1 MNENLLHEI
10 WHKRSLITLFAFNEV
25 KLRYRNSFLG
35 FLWTFLEPLLML
47 SVLYFVFT
55 NIFKSQIENYP
66 IFLLLGLIIWY
77 MFSRSTTMGLSS
89 LLDKGSILQK
99 VYFRREIV
107 VISSVLAAFI
117 IMGFEFLAFGVFVA
131 VFHFTPPATALLLPV
146 LLIDLFVLSLG
157 ISLLL
162 SVLNVYFRDIKFI
175 WQFLL
180 QAGFFLSP
188 IIYNLNTF
196 SPTMISILKINPLV
210 SLFDI
215 AHDLVMYGSLPN
227 TNATIYL
234 LVSTAVIFLVG
245 YSVFR
250 FKSKGIVQEL

>member
-1 MNENLLHEI
+1 MGNNLLSEI
-10 WHKRSLITLFAFNEV
+10 WQRRSLIILFAFNEV

-55 NIFKSQIENYP
+55 NLFKSQIENYP

-89 LLDKGSILQK
+89 LLDKAGIIQK
-99 VYFRREIV
+99 VYFRREII

-117 IMGFEFLAFGVFVA
+117 MMVFEFLAFAVFVVA
-131 VFHFTPPATALLLPV
+131 FHFIPPPTIMLLPLLLA
-146 LLIDLFVLSLG
+146 DLFILSLG

-175 WQFLL
+175 WQVLI
-180 QAGFFLSP
+180 QVGFFISP
-188 IIYNLNTF
+188 IIYNLNNFPPAMT
-196 SPTMISILKINPLV
+196 SLLRLNPLV
-210 SLFDI
+210 SIFDA
-215 AHDLVMYGSLPN
+215 AHNLVLYNSLP
-227 TNATIYL
+227 TINSVAYL
-234 LVSTAVIFLVG
+234 ITLTAVIFVIG
-245 YSVFR
+245 YTVFR
-250 FKSKGIVQEL
+250 FKDKNIIQEL